1 MNCRLCLKLRSL
13 VSREV
18 SSRIRTGSP
27 YVVLPHHWS
36 RPYSVASGN
45 DVLQPPSSTGSAK
58 VYSAKIKQL
67 VDDISKLTVLEISD
81 LNDLLKTTLNITEVA
96 APVASAST
104 SAAAVPESTEDS
116 PVEQQTE
123 FTIQLTGFADGTK
136 AKVIKEIKSIMEGMN
151 LVQAKKFVED
161 TPQIVKKDISKE
173 EAEGIKKSLETAGA
187 TVQIE

>member
-1 MNCRLCLKLRSL
+1 MPNNVIFLTFIQISNISIFRQQQLREPLELQHRYIRDLWQLSRALFTHGMNCRLCLKLRSL

-81 LNDLLKTTLNITEVA
+81 LNDLLKVSVLFLN
-96 APVASAST
+96 
-104 SAAAVPESTEDS
+104 
-116 PVEQQTE
+116 
-123 FTIQLTGFADGTK
+123 
-136 AKVIKEIKSIMEGMN
+136 
-151 LVQAKKFVED
+151 
-161 TPQIVKKDISKE
+161 
-173 EAEGIKKSLETAGA
+173 
-187 TVQIE
+187 